1 MENVQNNLEKS
12 ILATIAYFDVF
23 DYPLT
28 IVEIWK
34 WLYEKD
40 FGGNSLSVGTIWK
53 ELENNQLIKSLVENR
68 QGFYFLK
75 NRGDLV
81 ELREARYVLGA
92 KKIKRA
98 RKVARFLKFIPGIKM
113 IAICN
118 SLAWANA
125 REESDI
131 DFFIVTTPNKIWTTR
146 FWAAG
151 VLQIFGLRPN
161 RKSNRDKICL
171 SFFVDEAS
179 LNLEPLSASAP
190 DVYLVY
196 WIVQLHPLFD
206 CGGVYQN
213 FWQSNNW
220 VKKFL
225 PNVFPKG
232 GKAKNDKIYS
242 PGAAGF
248 MEKFFHWLQ
257 LKILP
262 KNLRAMANLDSKV
275 VITDKVLKFHSN
287 DRRDEYKKMWEEK
300 LAKLINSHEDFGK
313 NN

>member
-53 ELENNQLIKSLVENR
+53 ELENNQLIKSLVESR

-131 DFFIVTTPNKIWTTR
+131 DFFIVTTSNKIWTTR

-206 CGGVYQN
+206 SGGVYQN

-287 DRRDEYKKMWEEK
+287 DRRDEYKKMWEERVRQ
-300 LAKLINSHEDFGK
+300 INERL
-313 NN
+313 